1 MNNPFVYGKEV
12 RGYQFYDRH
21 AACDELYGYLK
32 DGSTNVVLYAP
43 RRYGK
48 TSMVL
53 RVLERMKAEGFD
65 CLLFDLSK
73 VCSVE
78 KFCEAYATAVYSV
91 YGGLPE
97 IGNKIA
103 QYLVHLHPT
112 VGFTVKGVSI
122 RFDYGERMNEASLSD
137 VLDLPEKLAAET
149 GRPVVIAFDEFQEI
163 ETLSTSIRIEAVFR
177 SVIQAQRNA
186 RYVFF
191 GSKTHMM
198 KRMFGGASRPFYKSA
213 FNMKIG
219 KPPRGESAEFVS
231 SRFGN
236 EGITVNAEALERIL
250 EVSENIPYYL
260 QAVSGLVFGAV
271 ARRNGDS
278 VDVADVDEALEN
290 FVESNADLYAEILR
304 NLSPAQRTTIAAL
317 AEEPTGRF
325 DEAYRRRHG
334 LGGLSS
340 VHSAVTVLLNR
351 GHIES
356 DAKGYALGDPIFA
369 RYIRSESPSIPIG

>member
-21 AACDELYGYLK
+21 ASCEELYGYLK

-48 TSMVL
+48 TSMVI

-65 CLLFDLSK
+65 CLLFDVSK
-73 VCSVE
+73 VATVE

-103 QYLVHLHPT
+103 QYLLHLHPT
-112 VGFTVKGVSI
+112 VSFTAKGVSV
-122 RFDYGERMNEASLSD
+122 RFEYGERMNEASLTD
-137 VLDLPEKLAAET
+137 VLYLPERLAAET
-149 GRPVVIAFDEFQEI
+149 KRPIVIAFDEFQDI
-163 ETLSTSIRIEAVFR
+163 GLLSRSMRLESVFR
-177 SVIQAQRNA
+177 SAIQSHRNA

-198 KRMFGGASRPFYKSA
+198 KRMFGASSRPFYKSA

-219 KPPRGESAEFVS
+219 KLPREESAEFVS

-236 EGITVNAEALERIL
+236 EGITVDGEALERIL

-271 ARRNGDS
+271 ERRNGER
-278 VDVADVDEALEN
+278 VKVEDVDEALAR
-290 FVESNADLYAEILR
+290 FVDSNADLYAEILR
-304 NLSPAQRTTIAAL
+304 NLSPAQRAMIEAL
-317 AEEPTGRF
+317 AEEPVGRL

-334 LGGLSS
+334 LSGLSS
-340 VHSAVTVLLNR
+340 VHSALTGLVNR
-351 GHIES
+351 GLVES
-356 DAKGYALGDPIFA
+356 EAKGYAIGDPIFA
-369 RYIRSESPSIPIG
+369 RYIRTESPAKVI

>member
-21 AACDELYGYLK
+21 ASCEELYGYLK

-48 TSMVL
+48 TSMVI

-65 CLLFDLSK
+65 CLLFDVSK
-73 VCSVE
+73 VATVE

-103 QYLVHLHPT
+103 QYLLHLHPT
-112 VGFTVKGVSI
+112 VSFTAKGVSV
-122 RFDYGERMNEASLSD
+122 RFEYGERMNEASLTD
-137 VLDLPEKLAAET
+137 VLYLPERLAAET
-149 GRPVVIAFDEFQEI
+149 KRPIVIAFDEFQDI
-163 ETLSTSIRIEAVFR
+163 GTLSRSMRLESVFR
-177 SVIQAQRNA
+177 SAIQSHRNA

-198 KRMFGGASRPFYKSA
+198 KRMFGASSRPFYKSA

-219 KPPRGESAEFVS
+219 KPPREESAEFVS

-236 EGITVNAEALERIL
+236 EGITVDGEALERIL

-271 ARRNGDS
+271 ERRNGER
-278 VDVADVDEALEN
+278 VKVEDVDEALAR
-290 FVESNADLYAEILR
+290 FVDSNADLYAEILR
-304 NLSPAQRTTIAAL
+304 NLSPAQRAMIEAL
-317 AEEPTGRF
+317 AEEPVGRL

-334 LGGLSS
+334 LSGLSS
-340 VHSAVTVLLNR
+340 VHSALTGLVNR
-351 GHIES
+351 GLVES
-356 DAKGYALGDPIFA
+356 EAKGYAIGDPIFA
-369 RYIRSESPSIPIG
+369 RYIRTESPAKVI

>member
-21 AACDELYGYLK
+21 ASCEELYGYLK

-48 TSMVL
+48 TSMVI

-65 CLLFDLSK
+65 CLLFDVSK
-73 VCSVE
+73 VATVE
-78 KFCEAYATAVYSV
+78 KFCEAYATAVYAV

-97 IGNKIA
+97 IGNKIT
-103 QYLVHLHPT
+103 QYLLHLHPT
-112 VGFTVKGVSI
+112 VSFTAKGVSV
-122 RFDYGERMNEASLSD
+122 RFEYGERMNEASLTD
-137 VLDLPEKLAAET
+137 VLYLPERLAAET
-149 GRPVVIAFDEFQEI
+149 KRPIVIAFDEFQDI
-163 ETLSTSIRIEAVFR
+163 GMLSRSMRLESVFR
-177 SVIQAQRNA
+177 SAIQSHRNA

-198 KRMFGGASRPFYKSA
+198 KRMFGASSRPFYKSA

-219 KPPRGESAEFVS
+219 KPPREESAEFVS

-236 EGITVNAEALERIL
+236 EGITVDGEALERIL

-271 ARRNGDS
+271 ERRNGER
-278 VDVADVDEALEN
+278 VKVEDVDEALAR
-290 FVESNADLYAEILR
+290 FVDSNADLYAEILR
-304 NLSPAQRTTIAAL
+304 NLSPAQRAMIEAL
-317 AEEPTGRF
+317 AEEPVGRL

-334 LGGLSS
+334 LSGLSS
-340 VHSAVTVLLNR
+340 VHSALTGLVNR
-351 GHIES
+351 GLVES
-356 DAKGYALGDPIFA
+356 EAKGYAIGDPIFA
-369 RYIRSESPSIPIG
+369 RYIRTESPAKVI

>member
-21 AACDELYGYLK
+21 ASCEELYGYLK

-48 TSMVL
+48 TSMVI

-65 CLLFDLSK
+65 CLLFDVSK
-73 VCSVE
+73 VATVE

-103 QYLVHLHPT
+103 QYLLHLHPT
-112 VGFTVKGVSI
+112 VSFTAKGVSV
-122 RFDYGERMNEASLSD
+122 RFEYGERMNEASLTD
-137 VLDLPEKLAAET
+137 VLYLPERLAAET
-149 GRPVVIAFDEFQEI
+149 KRPIVIAFDEFQDI
-163 ETLSTSIRIEAVFR
+163 GLLSRSMRLESVFR
-177 SVIQAQRNA
+177 SAIQSHRNA

-198 KRMFGGASRPFYKSA
+198 KRMFGASSRPFYKSA

-219 KPPRGESAEFVS
+219 KPPREESAEFVS

-236 EGITVNAEALERIL
+236 EGITVDGEALERIL

-271 ARRNGDS
+271 ERRNGER
-278 VDVADVDEALEN
+278 VKVEDVDEALAR
-290 FVESNADLYAEILR
+290 FVDSNADLYAEILR
-304 NLSPAQRTTIAAL
+304 NLSPAQRAMIEAL
-317 AEEPTGRF
+317 AEEPVGRL

-334 LGGLSS
+334 LSGLSS
-340 VHSAVTVLLNR
+340 VHSALTGLVNR
-351 GHIES
+351 GLVES
-356 DAKGYALGDPIFA
+356 EAKGYAIGDPIFA
-369 RYIRSESPSIPIG
+369 RYIRTESPAKVI

>member
-21 AACDELYGYLK
+21 ASCEELYGYLK

-48 TSMVL
+48 TSMVI

-65 CLLFDLSK
+65 CLLFDVSK
-73 VCSVE
+73 VATVE
-78 KFCEAYATAVYSV
+78 KFCEAYATAIYSV

-103 QYLVHLHPT
+103 QYLLHLHPT
-112 VGFTVKGVSI
+112 VSFTAKGVSV
-122 RFDYGERMNEASLSD
+122 RFEYGERMNEASLTD
-137 VLDLPEKLAAET
+137 VLYLPERLAAET
-149 GRPVVIAFDEFQEI
+149 KRPIVIAFDEFQDI
-163 ETLSTSIRIEAVFR
+163 GLLSRSMRLESVFR
-177 SVIQAQRNA
+177 SAIQSHRNA

-198 KRMFGGASRPFYKSA
+198 KRMFGASSRPFYKSA

-219 KPPRGESAEFVS
+219 KPPREESAEFVS

-236 EGITVNAEALERIL
+236 EGITVDGEALERIL

-271 ARRNGDS
+271 ERRNGER
-278 VDVADVDEALEN
+278 VKVEDVDEALAR
-290 FVESNADLYAEILR
+290 FVDSNADLYAEILR
-304 NLSPAQRTTIAAL
+304 NLSPAQRAMIEAL
-317 AEEPTGRF
+317 AEEPVGRL

-334 LGGLSS
+334 LSGLSS
-340 VHSAVTVLLNR
+340 VHSALTGLVNR
-351 GHIES
+351 GLVES
-356 DAKGYALGDPIFA
+356 EAKGYAIGDPIFA
-369 RYIRSESPSIPIG
+369 RYIRTESPAKVI

>member
-21 AACDELYGYLK
+21 ASCEELYGYLK

-48 TSMVL
+48 TSMVI

-65 CLLFDLSK
+65 CLLFDVSK
-73 VCSVE
+73 VATVE

-103 QYLVHLHPT
+103 QYLLHLHPT
-112 VGFTVKGVSI
+112 VSFTAKGVSV
-122 RFDYGERMNEASLSD
+122 RFEYGERMNEASLTD
-137 VLDLPEKLAAET
+137 VLYLPERLAAET
-149 GRPVVIAFDEFQEI
+149 KRPIVIAFDEFQDI
-163 ETLSTSIRIEAVFR
+163 GMLSRSMRLESVFR
-177 SVIQAQRNA
+177 SAIQSHRNA

-198 KRMFGGASRPFYKSA
+198 KRMFGASSRPFYKSA
-213 FNMKIG
+213 FNLKIG
-219 KPPRGESAEFVS
+219 KPPREESAEFVS

-236 EGITVNAEALERIL
+236 EGITVDGEALERIL

-271 ARRNGDS
+271 ERRNGER
-278 VDVADVDEALEN
+278 VKVEDVDEALAR
-290 FVESNADLYAEILR
+290 FVDSNADLYAEILR
-304 NLSPAQRTTIAAL
+304 NLSPAQRAMIEAL
-317 AEEPTGRF
+317 AEEPVGRL

-334 LGGLSS
+334 LSGLSS
-340 VHSAVTVLLNR
+340 VHSALTGLVNR
-351 GHIES
+351 GLVES
-356 DAKGYALGDPIFA
+356 EAKGYAIGDPIFA
-369 RYIRSESPSIPIG
+369 RYIRTESPAKVI

>member
-21 AACDELYGYLK
+21 ASCEELYGYLK

-48 TSMVL
+48 TSMVI

-65 CLLFDLSK
+65 CLLFDVSK
-73 VCSVE
+73 VATVE

-103 QYLVHLHPT
+103 QYLLHLHPT
-112 VGFTVKGVSI
+112 VSFTARGVSV
-122 RFDYGERMNEASLSD
+122 RFEYGERMNEASLTD
-137 VLDLPEKLAAET
+137 VLYLPERLAAET
-149 GRPVVIAFDEFQEI
+149 KRPIVIAFDEFQDI
-163 ETLSTSIRIEAVFR
+163 GLLSRSMRLESVFR
-177 SVIQAQRNA
+177 SAIQSHRNA

-198 KRMFGGASRPFYKSA
+198 KRMFGASSRPFYKSA

-219 KPPRGESAEFVS
+219 KPPREESAEFVS

-236 EGITVNAEALERIL
+236 EGITVDGEALERIL

-271 ARRNGDS
+271 ERRNGER
-278 VDVADVDEALEN
+278 VKVEDVDEALAR
-290 FVESNADLYAEILR
+290 FVDSNADLYAEILR
-304 NLSPAQRTTIAAL
+304 NLSPAQRAMIEAL
-317 AEEPTGRF
+317 AEEPVGRL

-334 LGGLSS
+334 LSGLSS
-340 VHSAVTVLLNR
+340 VHSALTGLVNR
-351 GHIES
+351 GLVES
-356 DAKGYALGDPIFA
+356 EAKGYAIGDPIFA
-369 RYIRSESPSIPIG
+369 RYIRTESPAKVI

>member
-12 RGYQFYDRH
+12 RGYQFYDRR
-21 AACDELYGYLK
+21 ASCDELYGYLK

-48 TSMVL
+48 TSMVI

-65 CLLFDLSK
+65 CLLFDVSK
-73 VCSVE
+73 VATVE
-78 KFCEAYATAVYSV
+78 KFCEAYATAVYAV

-97 IGNKIA
+97 IGNQIA
-103 QYLVHLHPT
+103 QYLLHLHPT
-112 VGFTVKGVSI
+112 VSFTAKGVSV
-122 RFDYGERMNEASLSD
+122 RFEYGERMNEASLTD

-149 GRPVVIAFDEFQEI
+149 KRPIIVAFDEFQDI
-163 ETLSTSIRIEAVFR
+163 AMLSRSMRLESVFR
-177 SVIQAQRNA
+177 SAIQSHRNA

-198 KRMFGGASRPFYKSA
+198 KRMFGAFSRPFYKSA

-219 KPPRGESAEFVS
+219 KPPREESAEFVS

-236 EGITVNAEALERIL
+236 EGITVDGEALEKIL
-250 EVSENIPYYL
+250 EVSANIPYYL

-271 ARRNGDS
+271 ERQNGER
-278 VDVADVDEALEN
+278 VRVEDVDEALER

-304 NLSPAQRTTIAAL
+304 NLSPAQRAMIEAL
-317 AEEPTGRF
+317 AEEPVGRLN
-325 DEAYRRRHG
+325 EAYRRRHG
-334 LGGLSS
+334 LSGLSS
-340 VHSAVTVLLNR
+340 VHSALTGLVNR
-351 GHIES
+351 GLVES
-356 DAKGYALGDPIFA
+356 EAKGYVIGDPIFA
-369 RYIRSESPSIPIG
+369 RYVRTESPAKVI